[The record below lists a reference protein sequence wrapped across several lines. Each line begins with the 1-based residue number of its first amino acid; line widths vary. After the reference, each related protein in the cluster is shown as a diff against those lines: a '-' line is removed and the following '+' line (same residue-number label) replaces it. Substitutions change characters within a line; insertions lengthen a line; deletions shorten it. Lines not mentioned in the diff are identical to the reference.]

1 MKQSV
6 NPKYD
11 ARGAL
16 AAAADFADNDL
27 QPVKVVA
34 RGGGGLA
41 QGQTRVQGLRR
52 GTTCSAAG
60 ISLPGLPIPGLT
72 IPGAMKAA
80 KHAAKPKPKACAGL
94 EIDSEV

>member
-27 QPVKVVA
+27 QPVKVV
-34 RGGGGLA
+34 GLIFDE
-41 QGQTRVQGLRR
+41 QTP
-52 GTTCSAAG
+52 S
-60 ISLPGLPIPGLT
+60 
-72 IPGAMKAA
+72 
-80 KHAAKPKPKACAGL
+80 
-94 EIDSEV
+94 